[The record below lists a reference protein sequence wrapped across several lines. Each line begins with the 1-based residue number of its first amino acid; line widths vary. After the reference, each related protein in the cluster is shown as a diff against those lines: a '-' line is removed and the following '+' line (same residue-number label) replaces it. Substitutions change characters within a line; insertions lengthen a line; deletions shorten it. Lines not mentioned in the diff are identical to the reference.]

1 MKKILILAAALTGIP
16 AATPASA
23 HHLQNLQT
31 PYANRGACESAV
43 AEFNQDD
50 WEMLLEAWPDYFSS
64 QGEIASFLARAFP
77 CEQSHSDGEW
87 YIQNRFGQVLQS
99 DWYLRRQ

>member
-1 MKKILILAAALTGIP
+1 MKRILIFAAGAT
-16 AATPASA
+16 AFSTATPTAA
-23 HHLQNLQT
+23 HHLQNLDT
-31 PYANRGACESAV
+31 PYASRGACESAV
-43 AEFNQDD
+43 AGFNQDD
-50 WEMLLEAWPDYFSS
+50 WDMLLEAWPDYFSS

-77 CEQSHSDGEW
+77 CEQSPSDSEW